1 MPILFTRIITILAV
15 PFLALFGIVFLCVR
29 TVLSAS
35 MRLIGWQ
42 LAWPPVLV
50 EGDQPQPHS
59 HVRMRTPH
67 RQSRASARSLRLVK
81 D

>member
-1 MPILFTRIITILAV
+1 MPILFNRIMTILAV

-35 MRLIGWQ
+35 MRLIGSQ

-50 EGDQPQPHS
+50 EGDQPQPQN
-59 HVRMRTPH
+59 HVRMRSPQ
-67 RQSRASARSLRLVK
+67 RRSRARARRL
-81 D
+81 